1 MIIRSPE
8 PEVKILVDR
17 DHIKT
22 SFEEW
27 ARPGH
32 FSRTIAKGPETTTWI
47 WNLHADAHDFD
58 SHTSDLEEISRKVF
72 SAHFGQ
78 LSIIFLWLSGM
89 YFHGARFSNYEA
101 WLSDPTHIGPS
112 AQVVWPIVGQE
123 ILNGD
128 VGGGFRGIQIT
139 SGFFQIWRASG
150 ITSELQLYCTAI
162 GALIFAALMLFAG
175 WFHYHKAAP
184 KLAWFQDVESML
196 NHHLAGLLGLGS
208 LSWAGHQ
215 VHVSLPINQFLNAGV
230 DPKEI
235 PLPHEFILNRDLL
248 AQLYP
253 SFAEGA
259 TPFFT
264 LNWSKY
270 ADFLTFRGGLD
281 PVTGGLWLT
290 DTAHHHLAIAIL
302 FLIAGH
308 MYRTNWGIGHGLKD
322 ILEAHKG
329 PFTGQG
335 HKGLYEILTTSWHA
349 QLSLNLAMLG
359 SLTIV
364 VAHHMYAMPPY
375 PYLAT
380 DYGTQLSLF
389 THHMWIGG
397 FLIVGA
403 AAHAAIFMVRD
414 YDPTTRYN
422 DLLDR
427 VLRHRDAIIS
437 HLNWACIFLG
447 FHSFGLY
454 IHNDTMSALGRPQD
468 MFSDTAIQLQPVF
481 AQWIQNTHA
490 LAPGATAP
498 GATASTSL
506 TWGGGDLVA
515 VGGKVALLPIPLGTA
530 DFLVHHIH
538 AFTIHVT
545 VLILLKGVL
554 FARSSRL
561 IPDKANLGFRFPLVI
576 FHFSWKMQS
585 DVWGSISDQ
594 GVVTH
599 ITGGNF
605 AQSSI
610 TINGWLRD
618 FLWAQASQ
626 VIHGRGY
633 WQELIE
639 SIVWAHNKLKVAPA
653 TQPRALSIVQGR
665 AVGVTHYLLG
675 GIATTWAFFL
685 ARIIASHDDITE
697 ERLYQ
702 NIFASHFGQLA
713 IIFLWTSGN
722 LFHVAWQGNFES
734 WVKDPLHVRPIAHAI
749 WDPHFGQPA
758 VEAFTRGG
766 APGPVNIAYSG
777 VYQWWYTIGLRT
789 NVDLYNGALF
799 LLFISA
805 ISLIAGQW
813 NLYAQNPDSSSHL
826 FGTSQGAGT
835 AILTLLG
842 GFHPQTQSLWLTDMA
857 HHHLAIAFIFLIAGH
872 MYRTNF
878 GIGHSMKDLLDA
890 HIPPGGRLGRGHKG
904 LYDTINNSIHFQL
917 GLALASLGVITSL
930 KQILIEPIFAQWI
943 QSAHG
948 KTSYGFDILL
958 SSTNGPA
965 FNAGRS
971 IWLPGWLNAVNEN
984 SNSLFLTIGP
994 GDFLVHH
1001 AIALGLHT
1009 TTYGRGAHS
1018 ILACILVFSSSLR
1031 RGVEQFGSSQG
1042 S

>member
-17 DHIKT
+17 DPVKT

-32 FSRTIAKGPETTTWI
+32 FSRTIAKGPDTTTWI

-58 SHTSDLEEISRKVF
+58 SHTSDLEEISRKIF

-162 GALIFAALMLFAG
+162 GALVFAALMLFAG

-270 ADFLTFRGGLD
+270 AEFLTFRGGLD

-290 DTAHHHLAIAIL
+290 DI
-302 FLIAGH
+302 
-308 MYRTNWGIGHGLKD
+308 
-322 ILEAHKG
+322 
-329 PFTGQG
+329 
-335 HKGLYEILTTSWHA
+335 
-349 QLSLNLAMLG
+349 
-359 SLTIV
+359 
-364 VAHHMYAMPPY
+364 
-375 PYLAT
+375 
-380 DYGTQLSLF
+380 
-389 THHMWIGG
+389 
-397 FLIVGA
+397 
-403 AAHAAIFMVRD
+403 
-414 YDPTTRYN
+414 
-422 DLLDR
+422 
-427 VLRHRDAIIS
+427 
-437 HLNWACIFLG
+437 
-447 FHSFGLY
+447 
-454 IHNDTMSALGRPQD
+454 
-468 MFSDTAIQLQPVF
+468 
-481 AQWIQNTHA
+481 
-490 LAPGATAP
+490 
-498 GATASTSL
+498 
-506 TWGGGDLVA
+506 
-515 VGGKVALLPIPLGTA
+515 
-530 DFLVHHIH
+530 
-538 AFTIHVT
+538 
-545 VLILLKGVL
+545 
-554 FARSSRL
+554 
-561 IPDKANLGFRFPLVI
+561 
-576 FHFSWKMQS
+576 
-585 DVWGSISDQ
+585 
-594 GVVTH
+594 
-599 ITGGNF
+599 
-605 AQSSI
+605 
-610 TINGWLRD
+610 
-618 FLWAQASQ
+618 
-626 VIHGRGY
+626 
-633 WQELIE
+633 
-639 SIVWAHNKLKVAPA
+639 
-653 TQPRALSIVQGR
+653 
-665 AVGVTHYLLG
+665 
-675 GIATTWAFFL
+675 
-685 ARIIASHDDITE
+685 
-697 ERLYQ
+697 
-702 NIFASHFGQLA
+702 
-713 IIFLWTSGN
+713 
-722 LFHVAWQGNFES
+722 
-734 WVKDPLHVRPIAHAI
+734 
-749 WDPHFGQPA
+749 
-758 VEAFTRGG
+758 
-766 APGPVNIAYSG
+766 
-777 VYQWWYTIGLRT
+777 
-789 NVDLYNGALF
+789 
-799 LLFISA
+799 
-805 ISLIAGQW
+805 
-813 NLYAQNPDSSSHL
+813 
-826 FGTSQGAGT
+826 
-835 AILTLLG
+835 
-842 GFHPQTQSLWLTDMA
+842 A
-857 HHHLAIAFIFLIAGH
+857 HHHLAIAFLFIIAGH

-878 GIGHSMKDLLDA
+878 GIGHSIKDLLEA

-930 KQILIEPIFAQWI
+930 VAQHMYSLPAYAFIAQDFTTQAALYTHHQYIAGFIMTGAFAHGAIFFIRDYNPEQNEDNVLARMLDHKEAIISHLSWASLFLGFHTLGLYVHNDVMLAFGTPEKQILIEPIFAQWI

-948 KTSYGFDILL
+948 KTSYGFDVLL

-1009 TTYGRGAHS
+1009 TTLILVKGALDARGSKLMPDKKDFGYSFPCDGPGRGGTCDISAWDAFY
-1018 ILACILVFSSSLR
+1018 LAVFWMLNTIGWVTFYWHWKHITLWQGNVSQFNESSTYLMGWLR
-1031 RGVEQFGSSQG
+1031 DYLWLNSSQLING
-1042 S
+1042 YNPFGMNSLSVWAWMFLFGHLVWATGFMFLISWRGYWQELIETLAWAHERTPLANLIRWRDKPVALSIVQARLVGLAHFSVGYIFTYAAFLIASTSGKFG